1 MSLLAALRKLFA
13 GAPATPPAPMS
24 PVPAPL
30 TEVAPEPV
38 APEPRLR
45 SVQCIGAH
53 GFHRV
58 AYTEWGDAA
67 NPRVLVCVHGLTRN
81 GRDFDDLARA
91 LAPHYRVVCPDVA
104 GRGRSGW
111 LAVKDDYQ
119 LPTYVADM
127 ITLIARLD
135 VETVHWMGTS
145 MGGLIGMIIASMPD
159 NPIRRL
165 VLNDVGPVVTAASLR
180 RIGQYV
186 GNAPVFPSYEAGE
199 SYIREVSAPF
209 GRLTDAQWRHLS
221 ETSLKEVEGGWAMR
235 YDPGIGEPFRK
246 TPILAD
252 VNLWPIYEAISSPTL
267 VMRGAESDLL
277 LHETAAQMATRGPKA
292 RLVEVPDVG
301 HAPTLMNAHQIAPIR
316 DFLLEGR

>member
-24 PVPAPL
+24 PVPAPP

-45 SVQCIGAH
+45 SLQCIGAH
-53 GFHRV
+53 GFHRM
-58 AYTEWGDAA
+58 AYTEWGDPH

-91 LAPHYRVVCPDVA
+91 MAPHYRVICPDVV

-159 NPIRRL
+159 TPIRRL
-165 VLNDVGPVVTAASLR
+165 VLNDVGPVVTAASLK

-221 ETSLKEVEGGWAMR
+221 ETSLKEVDGGWAMR

-252 VNLWPIYEAISSPTL
+252 VNLWPIYEAISCPTL

-277 LHETAAQMATRGPKA
+277 LHDTAAQMTIRGPKA

-301 HAPTLMNAHQIAPIR
+301 HAPTLMDAQQIAPIR
-316 DFLLEGR
+316 DFLLEAR

>member
-24 PVPAPL
+24 PVPAPP

-53 GFHRV
+53 GFHRM
-58 AYTEWGDAA
+58 AYTEWGDPH

-91 LAPHYRVVCPDVA
+91 MAPHYRVICPDVV

-165 VLNDVGPVVTAASLR
+165 VLNDVGPVVTAASLK

-221 ETSLKEVEGGWAMR
+221 ETSLKEVDGGWAMR

-252 VNLWPIYEAISSPTL
+252 VNLWPIYEAISCPTL

-277 LHETAAQMATRGPKA
+277 LHDTAAQMTTRGPKA

-301 HAPTLMNAHQIAPIR
+301 HAPTLMDAAQIAPIR
-316 DFLLEGR
+316 DFLLEAR

>member
-24 PVPAPL
+24 PVPAPP

-53 GFHRV
+53 GFHRM
-58 AYTEWGDAA
+58 AYTEWGDPH

-91 LAPHYRVVCPDVA
+91 MAPHYRVICPDVV

-135 VETVHWMGTS
+135 VETVHWVGTS

-165 VLNDVGPVVTAASLR
+165 VLNDVGPVVTAASLK

-221 ETSLKEVEGGWAMR
+221 ETSLKEVDGGWAMR

-267 VMRGAESDLL
+267 VVRGAESDLL
-277 LHETAAQMATRGPKA
+277 LHDTAVQMTTRGPKA

-301 HAPTLMNAHQIAPIR
+301 HAPTLMDAQQIAPIR
-316 DFLLEGR
+316 DFLLEAR

>member
-24 PVPAPL
+24 PVPAPP

-53 GFHRV
+53 GFHRM
-58 AYTEWGDAA
+58 AYTEWGDPH

-221 ETSLKEVEGGWAMR
+221 ETSLKEVDGGWAMR

-252 VNLWPIYEAISSPTL
+252 VNLWPIYEAISCPTL

-277 LHETAAQMATRGPKA
+277 LHDTAVQMTTRGPKA

-301 HAPTLMNAHQIAPIR
+301 HAPTLMDAAQIAPIR
-316 DFLLEGR
+316 DFLLEAR

>member
-24 PVPAPL
+24 PVPAPP

-53 GFHRV
+53 GFHRM
-58 AYTEWGDAA
+58 AYTEWGDPH

-91 LAPHYRVVCPDVA
+91 MAPHYRVICPDVV

-165 VLNDVGPVVTAASLR
+165 VLNDVGPVVTAASLK

-221 ETSLKEVEGGWAMR
+221 ETSLKEVDGGWAMR

-252 VNLWPIYEAISSPTL
+252 VNLWPIYEAISCPTL

-277 LHETAAQMATRGPKA
+277 LHDTAAQMTTRGPKA

-301 HAPTLMNAHQIAPIR
+301 HAPTLMDAQQIAPIR
-316 DFLLEGR
+316 DFLLEAR

>member
-24 PVPAPL
+24 PVPAPP

-45 SVQCIGAH
+45 SLQCIGAH
-53 GFHRV
+53 GFHRM
-58 AYTEWGDAA
+58 AYTEWGDPH

-91 LAPHYRVVCPDVA
+91 MAPHYRVICPDVV

-165 VLNDVGPVVTAASLR
+165 VLNDVGPVVTAASLK

-221 ETSLKEVEGGWAMR
+221 ETSLKEVDGGWAMR

-252 VNLWPIYEAISSPTL
+252 VNLWPIYEAISCPTL

-277 LHETAAQMATRGPKA
+277 LHDTAAQMTTRGPKA

-301 HAPTLMNAHQIAPIR
+301 HAPTLMDAAQIAPIR
-316 DFLLEGR
+316 DFLLEAR

>member
-24 PVPAPL
+24 PVPAPP

-53 GFHRV
+53 GFHRM
-58 AYTEWGDAA
+58 AYTEWGDPH

-91 LAPHYRVVCPDVA
+91 MAPHYRVICPDVV

-221 ETSLKEVEGGWAMR
+221 ETSLKEVDGGWAMR

-252 VNLWPIYEAISSPTL
+252 VNLWPIYEAISCPTL

-277 LHETAAQMATRGPKA
+277 LHDTAAQMTTRGPKA

-301 HAPTLMNAHQIAPIR
+301 HAPTLMDAQQIAPIR
-316 DFLLEGR
+316 DFLLEAR

>member
-1 MSLLAALRKLFA
+1 MCVDLGGRRIIKKKK
-13 GAPATPPAPMS
+13 
-24 PVPAPL
+24 
-30 TEVAPEPV
+30 
-38 APEPRLR
+38 
-45 SVQCIGAH
+45 
-53 GFHRV
+53 
-58 AYTEWGDAA
+58 GDPH

-91 LAPHYRVVCPDVA
+91 MAPHYRVICPDVV

-135 VETVHWMGTS
+135 VETVHWVGTS

-186 GNAPVFPSYEAGE
+186 GNAPVFLSYEAGE

-277 LHETAAQMATRGPKA
+277 LHEPAAQMATRGPKA

>member
-24 PVPAPL
+24 PVPAPP

-53 GFHRV
+53 GFHRM
-58 AYTEWGDAA
+58 AYTEWGDPH

-91 LAPHYRVVCPDVA
+91 MAPHYRVICPDVV

-165 VLNDVGPVVTAASLR
+165 VLNDVGPVVTAASLK

-221 ETSLKEVEGGWAMR
+221 ETSLKEVDGGWAMR

-277 LHETAAQMATRGPKA
+277 LHDTAAQMTTRGPKA

-301 HAPTLMNAHQIAPIR
+301 HAPTLMDAAQIAPIR
-316 DFLLEGR
+316 DFLLEAR

>member
-24 PVPAPL
+24 PVPAPP

-53 GFHRV
+53 GFHRM
-58 AYTEWGDAA
+58 AYTEWGDPH

-91 LAPHYRVVCPDVA
+91 MAPHYRVICPDVV

-135 VETVHWMGTS
+135 VETVHWVGTS

-221 ETSLKEVEGGWAMR
+221 ETSLKEVDGGWAMR

-252 VNLWPIYEAISSPTL
+252 VNLWPIYEAISCPTL

-277 LHETAAQMATRGPKA
+277 LHDTAAQMTTRGPKA

-301 HAPTLMNAHQIAPIR
+301 HAPTLMDAQQIAPIR
-316 DFLLEGR
+316 DFLLEAR

>member
-24 PVPAPL
+24 PVPAPP

-53 GFHRV
+53 GFHRM
-58 AYTEWGDAA
+58 AYTEWGDPH

-135 VETVHWMGTS
+135 VETVHWVGTS

-159 NPIRRL
+159 SPIRRL
-165 VLNDVGPVVTAASLR
+165 VLNDVGPVVTAASLK

-277 LHETAAQMATRGPKA
+277 LHDTAAQMTTRGPKA

>member
-1 MSLLAALRKLFA
+1 
-13 GAPATPPAPMS
+13 
-24 PVPAPL
+24 
-30 TEVAPEPV
+30 
-38 APEPRLR
+38 
-45 SVQCIGAH
+45 
-53 GFHRV
+53 
-58 AYTEWGDAA
+58 
-67 NPRVLVCVHGLTRN
+67 
-81 GRDFDDLARA
+81 
-91 LAPHYRVVCPDVA
+91 
-104 GRGRSGW
+104 
-111 LAVKDDYQ
+111 
-119 LPTYVADM
+119 
-127 ITLIARLD
+127 
-135 VETVHWMGTS
+135 
-145 MGGLIGMIIASMPD
+145 MIIASMPD

-221 ETSLKEVEGGWAMR
+221 ETSLKEVDGGWAMR

-277 LHETAAQMATRGPKA
+277 LHDTAAQMTTRGPKA

-301 HAPTLMNAHQIAPIR
+301 HAPTLMDAAQIAPIR
-316 DFLLEGR
+316 DFLLEAR

>member
-24 PVPAPL
+24 PVPAPP

-53 GFHRV
+53 GFHRM
-58 AYTEWGDAA
+58 AYTEWGDPH

-165 VLNDVGPVVTAASLR
+165 VLNDVGPVVTAASLK

-301 HAPTLMNAHQIAPIR
+301 HAPTLMDAAQIAPIR
-316 DFLLEGR
+316 DFLLEAR

>member
-24 PVPAPL
+24 PVPAPP

-45 SVQCIGAH
+45 SLQCIGAH
-53 GFHRV
+53 GFHRM
-58 AYTEWGDAA
+58 AYTEWGDPH

-91 LAPHYRVVCPDVA
+91 MAPHYRVICPDVV

-165 VLNDVGPVVTAASLR
+165 VLNDVGPVVTAASLK

-221 ETSLKEVEGGWAMR
+221 ETSLKEVDGGWAMR

-277 LHETAAQMATRGPKA
+277 LHDTAAQMTTRGPKA

-301 HAPTLMNAHQIAPIR
+301 HAPTLMDAQQIAPIR
-316 DFLLEGR
+316 DFLLEAR

>member
-24 PVPAPL
+24 PVPAPP

-53 GFHRV
+53 GFHRM
-58 AYTEWGDAA
+58 AYTEWGDPH

-91 LAPHYRVVCPDVA
+91 MAPHYRVICPDVV

-221 ETSLKEVEGGWAMR
+221 ETSLKEVDGGWAMR

-277 LHETAAQMATRGPKA
+277 LHDTAAQMTTRGPKA
-292 RLVEVPDVG
+292 RLLEVPDVG
-301 HAPTLMNAHQIAPIR
+301 HAPTLMDAAQIAPIR
-316 DFLLEGR
+316 DFLLEAR

>member
-13 GAPATPPAPMS
+13 GAPATPPAPMT
-24 PVPAPL
+24 PVPAPP

-53 GFHRV
+53 GFHRM
-58 AYTEWGDAA
+58 AYTEWGDPH

-91 LAPHYRVVCPDVA
+91 MAPHYRVICPDVV

-165 VLNDVGPVVTAASLR
+165 VLNDVGPVVTAASLK

-221 ETSLKEVEGGWAMR
+221 ETSLKEVDGGWAMR

-301 HAPTLMNAHQIAPIR
+301 HAPTLMDAQQIAPIR
-316 DFLLEGR
+316 DFLLEAR